1 LHIFEYVIALVWV
14 WGSQETNI
22 EKGCVVVSFTCAR
35 KAMKTTHVS
44 RVAKRERNLVKST
57 SCGK

>member
-1 LHIFEYVIALVWV
+1 VIALVWV

-22 EKGCVVVSFTCAR
+22 EKGCAVVSFTCAR
-35 KAMKTTHVS
+35 KAMKTTHGS
-44 RVAKRERNLVKST
+44 RVAKRERDLVKST

>member
-1 LHIFEYVIALVWV
+1 VIALAWV

-22 EKGCVVVSFTCAR
+22 EKGCVVVSSTCAR
-35 KAMKTTHVS
+35 KTMKTTHGS
-44 RVAKRERNLVKST
+44 IVAKRERNLVKST

>member
-1 LHIFEYVIALVWV
+1 VIALVWV

-22 EKGCVVVSFTCAR
+22 EKGYVVVKLHLCKR
-35 KAMKTTHVS
+35 KAMKTTHGS
-44 RVAKRERNLVKST
+44 RVAKRERDLVKST